1 MGYSLRSWDYRFT
14 LWLGFNPNTF
24 QVGESFFT
32 FLWGVAAIKRV
43 VQYCVEDTSCDIRLI
58 LSLGECI

>member
-24 QVGESFFT
+24 QVGELFFT
-32 FLWGVAAIKRV
+32 FLWGVASIKRV
-43 VQYCVEDTSCDIRLI
+43 WCNTVLKTLPVTSD
-58 LSLGECI
+58 